1 MSDTLHP
8 PLHRITHRIS
18 TDLTQLSDHDTVD
31 LVVIGSGGAGF
42 SAALNA
48 AIDGARVL
56 LVERMA
62 HVGGTTAWSAATTWV
77 PGTKRGLEVNSDDT
91 PERVATFLNLA
102 VGERSDAKLR
112 QSFIDNGP
120 DAIAKL
126 EDNSALQ
133 FQVRMLHP
141 DYLSELEGS
150 VLRGRAIEPQPFDG
164 KLLGP
169 NLTLVRPPIPEF
181 TVLDGMMVD
190 RDDIFHLLR
199 LTETWKSF
207 SYSVR
212 IILRHFLDKLLH
224 PRSTRLVMGNAL
236 IARMLHSYIQ
246 RQGLLVT
253 NTEVTQLLQ
262 AEDSVQGVV
271 LQQTWPDGSVT
282 KRTVHSKGGV
292 VMASGGFNRHP
303 TRRSEML
310 PGAKEA
316 WCPAGPGHTGSAQD
330 LALQAGG
337 HLGTG
342 GLSHAFWAPVSTRQR
357 ADGSLAAFP
366 HFVMDRGK
374 PGMITVDSQGQ
385 RYLNESTSYH
395 LFGIAMQAH
404 HATTPSVPSW
414 LVCDAGALKRYGIG
428 MVRPGGKGLAPFLA
442 DGYLKQGRTLTE
454 LAQQL
459 QVPAEK
465 LQATVERFN
474 AFADKGVD
482 EDFQR
487 GTTDYQ
493 RANGDATW
501 HGPNPCLGALRE
513 GPFYA
518 VALYPGD
525 IGAATG
531 LVTDGD
537 ARVLNAQGQVIDGLY
552 AVGNDMHSIMG
563 GVYPAPG
570 ITIGPGVTFGY
581 LAAQH
586 AVARAGL
593 QAT

>member
-1 MSDTLHP
+1 MSDALHA
-8 PLHRITHRIS
+8 LTHRIN
-18 TDLTQLSDHDTVD
+18 TDLAQLNDHDTVD

-42 SAALNA
+42 SSALNA

-62 HVGGTTAWSAATTWV
+62 HVGGTTAWSAATAWV
-77 PGTKRGLEVNSDDT
+77 PGTKRGLEVNPDDT
-91 PERVATFLNLA
+91 PERVAMFLNLA

-112 QSFIDNGP
+112 QSFIDNAP
-120 DAIAKL
+120 HAIAKL
-126 EDNSALQ
+126 EANSALQ

-141 DYLSELEGS
+141 DYLSEIEGS

-169 NLTLVRPPIPEF
+169 NLTLVRNPIPEF
-181 TVLDGMMVD
+181 TVLGGMMVD

-199 LTETWKSF
+199 LTQTWKSF

-212 IILRHFLDKLLH
+212 IIVRHFLDKLLH
-224 PRSTRLVMGNAL
+224 PRSTRLVMGNAM
-236 IARMLHSYIQ
+236 IARMLYSYIE
-246 RQGLLVT
+246 RKGLLVM

-262 AEDSVQGVV
+262 EGPSIQGLT
-271 LQQTWPDGSVT
+271 LQQTMADGSVV
-282 KRTVHSKGGV
+282 KRTVRSKGGV
-292 VMASGGFNRHP
+292 VMASGGFNRHR
-303 TRRSEML
+303 TRRADML
-310 PGAKEA
+310 PGANEA
-316 WCPAGPGHTGSAQD
+316 WCPAAPGHTGKAQE

-337 HLGTG
+337 RLGSG

-357 ADGSLAAFP
+357 ADGSQAVFP

-374 PGMITVDSQGQ
+374 PGMLTVDSQGQ
-385 RYLNESTSYH
+385 RYVNESTSYH
-395 LFGIAMQAH
+395 LFAIAMQAH

-414 LVCDAGALKRYGIG
+414 LVCDSGALKRYGIG
-428 MVRPGGKGLAPFLA
+428 MVRPGGKGIAPFLA
-442 DGYLKQGRTLTE
+442 DGYLKQGQTLAD
-454 LAQQL
+454 LAQHIK
-459 QVPAEK
+459 VPSDK
-465 LQATVERFN
+465 LKATVDRFN
-474 AFADKGVD
+474 AYADNGID

-501 HGPNPCLGALRE
+501 PGPNPCLGALRE

-518 VALYPGD
+518 IALYPGD
-525 IGAATG
+525 IGGATG

-537 ARVLNAQGQVIDGLY
+537 ARVLNAQGQAIDGLY
-552 AVGNDMHSIMG
+552 ACGNDMHSIMG

-570 ITIGPGVTFGY
+570 ITIGPAVTFGY
-581 LAAQH
+581 LAAKH
-586 AVARAGL
+586 AVARARR
-593 QAT
+593 T